1 MLLKGKADIK
11 INTEVKAETNK
22 NNIMP
27 EKKKRTVTLTKTKS
41 SGKVVKRKIT
51 HKAAV
56 RKIKRRG
63 GTVPANTST
72 QTLTGIGTSRKPNK
86 RKIARREKRTEN
98 FRQEARVAR
107 IKHRIKKK
115 KTGNKK

>member
-11 INTEVKAETNK
+11 INIEAKAETDK

-51 HKAAV
+51 PNAAA

-63 GTVPANTST
+63 GSIPANTST
-72 QTLTGIGTSRKPNK
+72 QTLTAIGIDK
-86 RKIARREKRTEN
+86 RNSYGRSKN
-98 FRQEARVAR
+98 S
-107 IKHRIKKK
+107 
-115 KTGNKK
+115 

>member
-27 EKKKRTVTLTKTKS
+27 EKK
-41 SGKVVKRKIT
+41 I
-51 HKAAV
+51 
-56 RKIKRRG
+56 
-63 GTVPANTST
+63 
-72 QTLTGIGTSRKPNK
+72 GISRKPNK
-86 RKIARREKRTEN
+86 RKTARREKREEN
-98 FRQEARVAR
+98 FRQEARIGR
-107 IKHRIKKK
+107 IKLRIKKK